1 LEAAELAAGEDGEKV
16 AVEEEEEVF
25 ADDTDEEWPKEAD
38 MINERKEKLITQ
50 RTNEVEKLEALRE
63 QFQEFGI
70 NIIEIDADRAN
81 DKVFD

>member
-1 LEAAELAAGEDGEKV
+1 MEDGEKV

-63 QFQEFGI
+63 QFQELGI
-70 NIIEIDADRAN
+70 NIIEIDADRVN
-81 DKVFD
+81 NKVFD

>member
-1 LEAAELAAGEDGEKV
+1 MEAAELAAGEDGEKV
-16 AVEEEEEVF
+16 AVEEEEEVL

-63 QFQEFGI
+63 QFQELGI
-70 NIIEIDADRAN
+70 NIIEIDADRVN
-81 DKVFD
+81 NKVFD